1 MKKNIIKLFVAL
13 TIGTLFS
20 CNDLDDQP
28 QYNELDPYN
37 FVWKGFNKYYFYQE
51 NVANLSDYRFNSQY
65 ELNSFLGTFSKP
77 ETLFESLIY
86 NRKNIDKF
94 SFITSN
100 YTVLEQILSGTNDS
114 NGMEYGISPKNGS
127 QTEVFGWV
135 KYIMPNSDA
144 STKDLKRGDLFYGVD
159 GVPLTRNNY
168 RELLSKTNYTLNLAS
183 YDGGAIT
190 PNGKTVALTKKAY
203 SENPVYITDVIEEG
217 NKKVGYLMYNGFYTY
232 YEPELNQAFGKLK
245 AAGITDLVLDLR
257 YNSGG
262 SVATATR
269 LASMI
274 TGQFEDQIFAKEQ
287 WNSKINRAIDP
298 NRLLNKF
305 TSQLKNGT
313 PINSLNLNKVY
324 ILTTTNTASASE
336 LVINCLKPY
345 IQVVQIGNT
354 TTGKNVGSITLYDS
368 PDYTKRNLNPTHRY
382 AMQLIVL
389 KIVNKVGFGDYE
401 AGITPDTTN
410 ILMED
415 ISNLGILG
423 NSSEPYLA
431 KAMSL
436 IKSGNRIGIQKPQF
450 KIGNEIIDLSK
461 RDLKYEMYI
470 D

>member
-1 MKKNIIKLFVAL
+1 MKKNITRLLIIL
-13 TIGTLFS
+13 TAGLLFS

-28 QYNELDPYN
+28 QYNSLDPYN
-37 FVWKGFNKYYFYQE
+37 FVWKGLNQYYYYQE
-51 NVANLSDYRFNSQY
+51 NVANLSDHRFNSQE
-65 ELNSFLGTFSKP
+65 ELNSYLSSFTKP
-77 ETLFESLIY
+77 ETLFENLIY

-144 STKDLKRGDLFYGVD
+144 STKDLKRGDLFYGVN
-159 GVPLTRNNY
+159 GIPLTRSNY

-190 PNGKTVALTKKAY
+190 PNGKTVALVKKAY

-217 NKKVGYLMYNGFYTY
+217 NKKIGYLMYNGFYTY

-287 WNSKINRAIDP
+287 WNSKISRTIDP

-305 TSQLKNGT
+305 TSQLKDGT

-324 ILTTTNTASASE
+324 ILTTANTASASE

-345 IQVVQIGNT
+345 IQVVQIGDT

-368 PDYTKRNLNPTHRY
+368 PNYTKRNLNPTHRY

-401 AGITPDTTN
+401 AGITPDATN
-410 ILMED
+410 ILTED
-415 ISNLGILG
+415 ISNLGVLG
-423 NSSEPYLA
+423 NRSEPYLA

-436 IKSGNRIGIQKPQF
+436 IKSGDRIGIQKPPF
-450 KIGNEIIDLSK
+450 KVYNKVIDLSK
-461 RDLKYEMYI
+461 DDLKYEMYV